1 MKRDFKL
8 SITLKIIC
16 SFALV
21 FGMLTGCTD
30 VNSEKGY
37 RSIESI
43 YTDIHSSPETIVND
57 DQNKTLICFIYGI
70 VSKTDVNNESFYLQ
84 DDHNAEQCI
93 KCIFD
98 DSDIMEGFFKKYKN
112 GDAIKLD
119 AKIYRDKSGNYYA
132 FVVSFD

>member
-16 SFALV
+16 GFAFV

-37 RSIESI
+37 RSVESI
-43 YTDIHSSPETIVND
+43 YADINYSPETIVND
-57 DQNKTLICFIYGI
+57 DQYKTSICYIYGI
-70 VSKTDVNNESFYLQ
+70 VSKTDANDETFYLQ
-84 DDHNAEQCI
+84 DDHNAELCF

-98 DSDIMEGFFKKYKN
+98 DSNNMEDFFKKYKN

-132 FVVSFD
+132 LVVRLD